1 MNLRKGDMMIQSENT
16 AIIGLLLGRKNN
28 KWEYLLTSPGIEESA
43 GKTVSSLQRA
53 SRDSIINAYLNGV
66 IKIVRKG
73 VVL

>member
-28 KWEYLLTSPGIEESA
+28 KWEYLLTSPGVRENV

-53 SRDSIINAYLNGV
+53 SRDSIINAYLNGN
-66 IKIVRKG
+66 IQIVRKG
-73 VVL
+73 IVL

>member
-28 KWEYLLTSPGIEESA
+28 KWEYLLTSPGVRENV

-53 SRDSIINAYLNGV
+53 SRDSIINAYLNGN

-73 VVL
+73 IVL

>member
-28 KWEYLLTSPGIEESA
+28 KWEYLLTSPGVREKV

-53 SRDSIINAYLNGV
+53 SRDSIINAYLNGN

-73 VVL
+73 IVL